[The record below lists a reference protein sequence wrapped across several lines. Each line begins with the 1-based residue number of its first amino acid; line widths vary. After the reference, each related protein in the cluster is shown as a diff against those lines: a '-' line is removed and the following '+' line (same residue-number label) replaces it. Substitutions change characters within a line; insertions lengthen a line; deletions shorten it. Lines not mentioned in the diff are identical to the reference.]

1 MRQRVIGI
9 VVWCLVSATVMVT
22 HAAGDDVT
30 KAKSD
35 VLAPSHQV
43 IAAYFHRTERCPT
56 CKRIGALAS
65 ETMTKGFVSEMES
78 KAVQIRLVDFQD
90 PKYSQLAAYYKI
102 KGPTLILMDVNDGKV
117 TRWMPMPKVWQ
128 FVGQPEKFHAYVG
141 DAVKG
146 YLNGTLV
153 EPEVNQ

>member
-9 VVWCLVSATVMVT
+9 VVWCLVSATVVVA
-22 HAAGDDVT
+22 HAAGNEVT
-30 KAKSD
+30 KGKND
-35 VLAPSHQV
+35 VLTPSHQV

-56 CKRIGALAS
+56 CKRIGALTS
-65 ETMTKGFVSEMES
+65 ESMTKGFASEMES

-90 PKYSQLAAYYKI
+90 PKNSQLAAYYKI
-102 KGPTLILMDVNDGKV
+102 KGPVLILMDVNDGKV

-128 FVGQPEKFHAYVG
+128 FVGQPEKFQSYVA

-153 EPEVNQ
+153 DPEVNP